1 MMGLTWC
8 NLIQGSKYLLTVDE
22 SQLKIYFSSPERVF
36 MLQKKKKRSES
47 TNTFEFL
54 AFNIVNIY
62 YINIIKRS
70 GDW

>member
-1 MMGLTWC
+1 MKA
-8 NLIQGSKYLLTVDE
+8 NLKFILAVQKGSLCY
-22 SQLKIYFSSPERVF
+22 
-36 MLQKKKKRSES
+36 KKKKRSES
-47 TNTFEFL
+47 TNTFESL

>member
-36 MLQKKKKRSES
+36 MLKKKQKKKKKKKKKKKNSQKVLTHSNFHR
-47 TNTFEFL
+47 L
-54 AFNIVNIY
+54 IL
-62 YINIIKRS
+62 
-70 GDW
+70 